1 MSIKERVKKFIEHK
15 NLAVSRFEEICG
27 LSNGYIASMRRGF
40 GQGKL
45 SNVLRAFPDLNREW
59 LLYGEGEMINNAFTI
74 TSSAQEIIGDIN
86 IPTEVVEVI
95 EAEVVEKVKEEESV
109 PIIPAEVANVATVD
123 VRKYIE
129 DNIDELKRF
138 HFGKRA
144 KASSG
149 VECVFDNSM
158 APTFIPSDQV
168 FISFIDD
175 ISTIIDGD
183 IHYIQLEHR
192 PTMLRKVKIEGDKLR
207 LIAENPNY
215 GDIVVA
221 HNNIVNI
228 ASVVCM
234 VRTSFGN
241 QNAEIESLRRKKDSQ
256 IDKLIKQNG
265 DALKSINNLI
275 ALMDKKL

>member
-59 LLYGEGEMINNAFTI
+59 LLYGEGEMINDASTI
-74 TSSAQEIIGDIN
+74 TSSVQEIIGDIN

-144 KASSG
+144 KVSSG

>member
-1 MSIKERVKKFIEHK
+1 LETSPQYINQVAKG
-15 NLAVSRFEEICG
+15 ICS
-27 LSNGYIASMRRGF
+27 LSDEKYEKLVQGQWDISM
-40 GQGKL
+40 L
-45 SNVLRAFPDLNREW
+45 
-59 LLYGEGEMINNAFTI
+59 
-74 TSSAQEIIGDIN
+74 N
-86 IPTEVVEVI
+86 IPPYIKIPATMTVYEDATVKADDDTEISVVPASVVEEAKAEAI
-95 EAEVVEKVKEEESV
+95 EEYKAEESV
-109 PIIPAEVANVATVD
+109 PIIPAEVANIATVD

-129 DNIDELKRF
+129 DNIDELERF

-144 KASSG
+144 KVSSG

-158 APTFIPSDQV
+158 APTFIPSDKV
-168 FISFIDD
+168 LISFIDD

-183 IHYIQLEHR
+183 IHYIQLENR

-221 HNNIVNI
+221 HNNVVNI

-265 DALKSINNLI
+265 DALKSIGDLI
-275 ALMDKKL
+275 SVIKNK